1 MMMNNRKTRRI
12 LEKKLGSDFP
22 ISEMLALME
31 YYSKLDLNIEDFFII
46 LLKKY
51 IPIDYKV
58 HCEEG
63 FIYGNIE

>member
-1 MMMNNRKTRRI
+1 MNNRKMRRI
-12 LEKKLGSDFP
+12 LEKKLGADFP
-22 ISEMLALME
+22 ITEMLALME
-31 YYSKLDLNIEDFFII
+31 YYSKLDMNVEDFFII

-63 FIYGNIE
+63 FINADK